1 MPENSFRGMFDKFR
15 GESQG
20 ISDTICKLMNYYQT
34 PYMATL
40 IRCCE
45 LQLIDMKEMSGELMF
60 VNKEDVFE
68 KFDELWLD
76 KSIFQPSCRDDFP
89 NVERLVGNIGK
100 EYIEGGYIN
109 QRTFDMVIT
118 NIRILSKRIRGKE

>member
-1 MPENSFRGMFDKFR
+1 
-15 GESQG
+15 
-20 ISDTICKLMNYYQT
+20 MNYYQT

-68 KFDELWLD
+68 KLMNSGWIKAFFNRHAET
-76 KSIFQPSCRDDFP
+76 IFRMLKD
-89 NVERLVGNIGK
+89 
-100 EYIEGGYIN
+100 
-109 QRTFDMVIT
+109 
-118 NIRILSKRIRGKE
+118 